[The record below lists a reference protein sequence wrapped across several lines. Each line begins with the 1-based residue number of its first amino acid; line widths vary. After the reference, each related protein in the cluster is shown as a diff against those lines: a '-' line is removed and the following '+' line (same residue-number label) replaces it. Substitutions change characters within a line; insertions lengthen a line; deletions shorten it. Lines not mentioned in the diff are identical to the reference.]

1 MKKKMAKLV
10 LAKETLRSLEES
22 EDLKK
27 AAGGSRAMTNCVA
40 CESGFYTCP
49 SAGGTCP
56 SYLC

>member
-1 MKKKMAKLV
+1 MKTKVTKLA
-10 LAKETLRSLEES
+10 LAKETLRNLEEPG
-22 EDLKK
+22 DLKK
-27 AAGGSRAMTNCVA
+27 VAGGSRALTNCIA

>member
-1 MKKKMAKLV
+1 MKKKVNKLV
-10 LAKETLRSLEES
+10 LAKETLRSLDES
-22 EDLKK
+22 RDLEKV
-27 AAGGSRAMTNCVA
+27 AGASRAQTNCVV

>member
-1 MKKKMAKLV
+1 MKKKTNKLV
-10 LAKETLRSLEES
+10 LAKETLRGLVGA

-27 AAGGSRAMTNCVA
+27 VGGASRIQTNCVA